1 MTLKQT
7 SGVKTAFLLMLAA
20 VLIIIVSVLSVAY
33 GSKSMSLATVRDA
46 VFHMD
51 PENIDHVIVQTS
63 RIPRTAGALLIG
75 AFLAVSGALMQ
86 GMTRNY
92 LASPSI
98 MGISDGSV
106 FAVTLCMVFL
116 PDASSMTMILYS
128 LAGSALGALLVFGT
142 AKLLPGGVSPLTLAV
157 LGTIIGTFLGG
168 VSQALAVY
176 FQVSQN
182 ISFWYNARLHMMDP
196 AIIRLAIPFAVVGL
210 LLALLMARPVT
221 MLSLGDETAA
231 GLGLKVDTIKLL
243 TMLSVVLLTGISVAI
258 AGKIAFI
265 GLIIPH
271 ITRFL
276 IGQDYR
282 KIVPFSAFAGAF
294 FLVFCDL
301 ISRYI
306 HFPFETPVGV
316 VTALFGVPFFLYL
329 IKTRGAAAIP
339 EDIMKLQPKS
349 KARTFWS
356 LFLLLTALTVVLMY
370 VSLTNGTFDISEADV
385 VRTLLRY
392 HPVADHDLV
401 IFEFRLPRILLG
413 ALVGFGLGIAGA
425 VLQGITRNSLADPG
439 ILGIHA
445 AAGAFVVVFMFL
457 TGAASKRRAGSR

>member
-7 SGVKTAFLLMLAA
+7 SGVKTAFLLMLGA

-92 LASPSI
+92 LTSPSI

-276 IGQDYR
+276 VGQDYR
-282 KIVPFSAFAGAF
+282 KIVPFSAFGGAF

-329 IKTRGAAAIP
+329 IKTRG
-339 EDIMKLQPKS
+339 
-349 KARTFWS
+349 
-356 LFLLLTALTVVLMY
+356 
-370 VSLTNGTFDISEADV
+370 G
-385 VRTLLRY
+385 
-392 HPVADHDLV
+392 
-401 IFEFRLPRILLG
+401 
-413 ALVGFGLGIAGA
+413 
-425 VLQGITRNSLADPG
+425 
-439 ILGIHA
+439 
-445 AAGAFVVVFMFL
+445 
-457 TGAASKRRAGSR
+457 GSHS

>member
-1 MTLKQT
+1 MKWT
-7 SGVKTAFLLMLAA
+7 GGIKTASLLVLGV
-20 VLIIIVSVLSVAY
+20 VLIIIISVLSVAY
-33 GSKSMSLATVRDA
+33 GTKPMSFGTVLNA
-46 VFHMD
+46 IFHAD
-51 PENIDHVIVQTS
+51 PENIDHVIVRTS

-116 PDASSMTMILYS
+116 PGASSMTMIVYS

-142 AKLLPGGVSPLTLAV
+142 AKLLPGGASPLTLAV

-196 AIIRLAIPFAVVGL
+196 AVIRLALPFAASGL
-210 LLALLMARPVT
+210 VLALLMARPVT
-221 MLSLGDETAA
+221 MLSLGVETAA
-231 GLGLKVDTIKLL
+231 GLGLRVGTIKML

-271 ITRFL
+271 IVRFL
-276 IGQDYR
+276 VGQDYR
-282 KIVPFSAFAGAF
+282 KIIPFTAFAGAL
-294 FLVFCDL
+294 FLALCDL

-306 HFPFETPVGV
+306 NFPFETPVGV

-329 IKTRGAAAIP
+329 IKTRGGGHH
-339 EDIMKLQPKS
+339 S
-349 KARTFWS
+349 
-356 LFLLLTALTVVLMY
+356 
-370 VSLTNGTFDISEADV
+370 
-385 VRTLLRY
+385 
-392 HPVADHDLV
+392 
-401 IFEFRLPRILLG
+401 
-413 ALVGFGLGIAGA
+413 
-425 VLQGITRNSLADPG
+425 
-439 ILGIHA
+439 
-445 AAGAFVVVFMFL
+445 
-457 TGAASKRRAGSR
+457 

>member
-1 MTLKQT
+1 MIIIIIKVDKEWDDMKWTA
-7 SGVKTAFLLMLAA
+7 GVKTALLLVLGA
-20 VLIIIVSVLSVAY
+20 VLLIIVSVLSVAY
-33 GSKSMSLATVRDA
+33 GTKSMSFATVRDA
-46 VFHMD
+46 LFHLD
-51 PENIDHVIVQTS
+51 PDNIDHIIVRTS

-106 FAVTLCMVFL
+106 FAVTLCMVFM
-116 PDASSMTMILYS
+116 PGASSMTMILYS
-128 LAGSALGALLVFGT
+128 LVGSALGAFLVFGT

-168 VSQALAVY
+168 VSQALATY

-196 AIIRLAIPFAVVGL
+196 AVIKLALPFAAVGL
-210 LLALLMARPVT
+210 VLALLMARPVT

-231 GLGLKVDTIKLL
+231 GLGLKVGVVKGL

-258 AGKIAFI
+258 AGKIAFV

-271 ITRFL
+271 ITRYL
-276 IGQDYR
+276 VGQDYR
-282 KIVPFSAFAGAF
+282 RIIPFTAFFGAF
-294 FLVFCDL
+294 FLAFCDL

-306 HFPFETPVGV
+306 NFPFETPAGV

-329 IKTRGAAAIP
+329 IKTRGGGNH
-339 EDIMKLQPKS
+339 S
-349 KARTFWS
+349 
-356 LFLLLTALTVVLMY
+356 
-370 VSLTNGTFDISEADV
+370 
-385 VRTLLRY
+385 
-392 HPVADHDLV
+392 
-401 IFEFRLPRILLG
+401 
-413 ALVGFGLGIAGA
+413 
-425 VLQGITRNSLADPG
+425 
-439 ILGIHA
+439 
-445 AAGAFVVVFMFL
+445 
-457 TGAASKRRAGSR
+457 